1 MPSAIARKHN
11 PKDLHSFFPLVEVS
25 CWALMIRKFNWKKKK
40 KTSANTPRLEVK
52 EQTKLKH
59 FRFNNVSD

>member
-40 KTSANTPRLEVK
+40 KQVQTPQGLR
-52 EQTKLKH
+52 
-59 FRFNNVSD
+59 